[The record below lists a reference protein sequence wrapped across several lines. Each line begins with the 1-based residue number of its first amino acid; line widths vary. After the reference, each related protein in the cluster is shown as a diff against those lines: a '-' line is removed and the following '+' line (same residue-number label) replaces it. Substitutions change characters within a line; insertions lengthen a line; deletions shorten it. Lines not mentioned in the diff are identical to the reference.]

1 MNSKL
6 ARYWGGLVAVVL
18 LFQFYFVR
26 ELAVIEILFALVLI
40 VALALAGTAC
50 LIGYAVLLWLER
62 PRPSHAKPRMSWK
75 ERSIEP

>member
-62 PRPSHAKPRMSWK
+62 PRPSHAKPQIAWR